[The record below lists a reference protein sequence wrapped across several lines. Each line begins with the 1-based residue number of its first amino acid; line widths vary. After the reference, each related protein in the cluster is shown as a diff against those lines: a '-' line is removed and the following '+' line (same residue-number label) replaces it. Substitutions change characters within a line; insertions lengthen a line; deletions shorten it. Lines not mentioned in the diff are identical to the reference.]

1 MSRNSAS
8 STIRLAKHKGFWIN
22 ISLEC
27 TSSIPFT
34 PKIRRSRVLGI
45 QNETS
50 WKWPSCKIASNTH
63 FNRTPTHL
71 IVPANSE
78 QRRTSSE
85 NIFRWNLCKLLK
97 DELVPNHLLCGCG
110 CKLRRTV
117 VAIMELF
124 VRSMQ
129 VLLGG
134 IGLQPDMMQIVWI
147 HADQSNRNM
156 FRWLATSQRILFV
169 FYQHRF

>member
-63 FNRTPTHL
+63 YNRTPTHL

-97 DELVPNHLLCGCG
+97 DELVPNHLLGPLIHRAASPEVRFVVVRDRMDADVMAATV
-110 CKLRRTV
+110 KLLQKVNIQNRK
-117 VAIMELF
+117 
-124 VRSMQ
+124 
-129 VLLGG
+129 LL
-134 IGLQPDMMQIVWI
+134 II
-147 HADQSNRNM
+147 
-156 FRWLATSQRILFV
+156 
-169 FYQHRF
+169 